1 MDLTIYHFIV
11 VSHSIFCD
19 DHRDLW
25 IKTLQIHQKII
36 DGTWIDLHAP
46 GGLLHL
52 AVFSEA
58 EPVSNLEFGLL
69 AITGVID
76 TQIGL
81 RAVCRFRNITVV
93 GIDTK
98 VVNTSICKYGGIFFF
113 HIRKIIAILFQLIHK
128 ILRISTFDAYV
139 IDAEVKE
146 QISHVG
152 CFSVCLIVSQNCD
165 RITVAD
171 QTNHSW
177 EL

>member
-1 MDLTIYHFIV
+1 MDLAIYHFIV

-36 DGTWIDLHAP
+36 DGTWIDLH
-46 GGLLHL
+46 
-52 AVFSEA
+52 
-58 EPVSNLEFGLL
+58 L
-69 AITGVID
+69 AITGVVD

-113 HIRKIIAILFQLIHK
+113 HIREIIAILFQLIQK

-152 CFSVCLIVSQNCD
+152 CFSVCLIVS
-165 RITVAD
+165 
-171 QTNHSW
+171 
-177 EL
+177 